1 MRISDWSS
9 DVCSSDLIDQSNCN
23 KDYSCAKG
31 FCTSFDTVLDA
42 EPRKPKKAAL
52 ACEADII
59 LPAPAMVPLQDGA
72 YKIMVPSIGGTGVV
86 TTGQLLGMAAQLEG
100 KDTRLYDMPGW
111 SPTNRAVFCHCPS
124 AAFK

>member
-31 FCTSFDTVLDA
+31 FCPSFVTVLDA
-42 EPRKPKKAAL
+42 EPRKPKTAAL
-52 ACEADII
+52 ASEADII

-72 YKIMVPSIGGTGVV
+72 YNIMVSGLGGPGVV
-86 TTGQLLGMAAQLEG
+86 PNGALLGMAAPLDG
-100 KDTRLYDMPGW
+100 KSKSTLYM
-111 SPTNRAVFCHCPS
+111 TVLLHKQ
-124 AAFK
+124 AALFSNV